1 MPGQMSPAR
10 TMLCGNS
17 RPNPRPSTAGYRW
30 EVFLLVPFQTSSA
43 PHIAIGNED
52 RDNENAHLD
61 KTEPA
66 KQVEFNRKRVQEDD
80 LNIEDDEQHRNDEV
94 PHRNA
99 PTALRHGAG
108 FDTGLIAVQFSAIIP
123 PRTD

>member
-1 MPGQMSPAR
+1 RLGAVTGGTLPSRNAPNRIAAHRRSSSRWRNMPGQMSPAR

-17 RPNPRPSTAGYRW
+17 RPNPRLSTAGYRW

-80 LNIEDDEQHRNDEV
+80 LNIEDDEQHRD
-94 PHRNA
+94 
-99 PTALRHGAG
+99 
-108 FDTGLIAVQFSAIIP
+108 
-123 PRTD
+123 